1 MSKKE
6 KATKD
11 SLEQV
16 PMKRF
21 DFTKTVTPKIHLSFL
36 HGLHEIYVEQ
46 ILSINDKETGAAT
59 SMFRDFDEYIK
70 LADDSKKQ
78 EEIAQSWDHETKK
91 LFTLFMLINILSF
104 EAEKDGHIIDEK
116 KMVDS
121 RLLKDWS
128 KEVENGNVDKAAEF
142 ASEIMKI
149 YNPDELS

>member
-21 DFTKTVTPKIHLSFL
+21 DFTKTVTPTIHLSFL
-36 HGLHEIYVEQ
+36 HGLHEIYVELILQ
-46 ILSINDKETGAAT
+46 INEKEAGSAT
-59 SMFRDFDEYIK
+59 SIFQNFDEYIK
-70 LADDSKKQ
+70 LEDSKKQ
-78 EEIAQSWDHETKK
+78 QELAQDWNHETKK

-104 EAEKDGHIIDEK
+104 EAEKDGHIIDEN

-128 KEVENGNVDKAAEF
+128 KQVEKGDVAGATDLAK
-142 ASEIMKI
+142 EIMKI
-149 YNPDELS
+149 YDPQQLS